1 MIILLVSQNHLPENQ
16 CYISGQSRERD
27 DNSLCPGE
35 MAAMVPPSF
44 RERDDK
50 SLCPC
55 ATLSGGVIL
64 HEKGRENGISNGNSK
79 RPGS

>member
-1 MIILLVSQNHLPENQ
+1 
-16 CYISGQSRERD
+16 
-27 DNSLCPGE
+27 

-79 RPGS
+79 RPGSWRNVNGGRTRLPSCPRARANVEI